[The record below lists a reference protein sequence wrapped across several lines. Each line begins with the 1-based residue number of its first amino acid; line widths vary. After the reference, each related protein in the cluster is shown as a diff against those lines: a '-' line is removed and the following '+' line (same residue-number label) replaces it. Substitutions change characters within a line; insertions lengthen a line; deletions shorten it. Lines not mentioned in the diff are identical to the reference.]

1 MSFTQN
7 IIGRLPSYGAIYVVN
22 TFTGIAYAYTT
33 SYAELTGLPV
43 SFSIVSP
50 VQDFAMTTDGRL
62 KYTGIPT
69 KLFYVS
75 AVVPALENS
84 TNWISIK
91 LYKNGSA
98 LTGSDVYANSM
109 LRINNFE
116 VSMSTNDYVSVFL
129 KAKTSYASG
138 RLASVM
144 ISATSVNRV

>member
-7 IIGRLPSYGAIYVVN
+7 MIGRLPSYGAIYLVN
-22 TFTGIAYAYTT
+22 TYTGIAVSYTT
-33 SYAELTGLPV
+33 SYTELTGLPI

-69 KLFYVS
+69 KLFAVS
-75 AVVPALENS
+75 AVVPAQENG

-98 LTGSDVYANSM
+98 VAGSDVYANSM

-116 VSMSTNDYVSVFL
+116 VSMSTNDYISVFL
-129 KAKTSYASG
+129 KAKASFSG
-138 RLASVM
+138 RLASM
-144 ISATSVNRV
+144 MLSATSINRV